1 MVNINEE
8 RIKKIKEM
16 KAWPDRKLK
25 GAMAECI
32 VEEMLRDTGYQ
43 VYKFGYEMVL
53 QHLKGIKLEDNYV
66 KRIITGMP
74 DFIIV
79 DENNC
84 PNFLEVKYR
93 KDGNLNLSKDKL
105 RIANLGKDWAESRLM
120 IVSYDKPHFR
130 ISRVK
135 EFVKCGKL
143 FPLENEKFIRVNK
156 GVIERY
162 GYIVRKY
169 FEGK

>member
-1 MVNINEE
+1 MAYNNEE
-8 RIKKIKEM
+8 IIKKIKER
-16 KAWPDRKLK
+16 KAWSNNKLK
-25 GAMAECI
+25 GSMAECI
-32 VEEMLRDTGYQ
+32 VEEMLREAGYK

-53 QHLKGIKLEDNYV
+53 QHLKGVRLEDNYV

-79 DENNC
+79 DRNNC

-105 RIANLGKDWAESRLM
+105 RITNLGKDWAESRLM

-135 EFVKCGKL
+135 EFVKSGKL
-143 FPLENEKFIRVNK
+143 FPLENEKFIRVSK
-156 GVIERY
+156 ELIERY
-162 GYIVRKY
+162 GYLIRKY
-169 FEGK
+169 FEEK

>member
-1 MVNINEE
+1 MDEE
-8 RIKKIKEM
+8 RIKKIKER
-16 KAWPDRKLK
+16 KAWSDSKLK

-32 VEEMLRDTGYQ
+32 VEEMLRDSGYQ
-43 VYKFGYEMVL
+43 VYRFGYEMVL

-84 PNFLEVKYR
+84 PNLLEVKYR

-105 RIANLGKDWAESRLM
+105 RVFNLGKDWAESRLM
-120 IVSYDKPHFR
+120 IVSLSKPHFQ

-135 EFVKCGKL
+135 EFVNSGKL
-143 FPLENEKFIRVNK
+143 FPLEDEKFIRVNK
-156 GVIERY
+156 GIIEKY
-162 GYIVRKY
+162 GYLVRKY